1 MSAQQE
7 SPWGRVAD
15 DGTVFVRTSEGE
27 RSVGQYPEG
36 TPEEALKFFT
46 DRFDALAF
54 EVGLLEQ
61 RIKGGALSPDEA
73 AQSVKTVREQVTN
86 ANAVGDLESLLKRLD
101 ATSEVI
107 AVQREARKAERA
119 AKVAESRTRQEA
131 HVENGTDHVRT
142 PATN

>member
-36 TPEEALKFFT
+36 TPEEAIKFFT

-61 RIKGGALSPDEA
+61 RIKVGALSTDEA
-73 AQSVKTVREQVTN
+73 AQSVKNVREQVTK
-86 ANAVGDLESLLKRLD
+86 ATAVRDLESLLQRLA
-101 ATSEVI
+101 ATS
-107 AVQREARKAERA
+107 
-119 AKVAESRTRQEA
+119 
-131 HVENGTDHVRT
+131 
-142 PATN
+142 